1 MIIRKKK
8 RKKARGR
15 ISPGILA
22 VIGVLVLVIGVLLF
36 ILLYNGKEEITEQG
50 AMMFDLKGQSAVV
63 IRDETVCL
71 SSEYSRIDYLQPE
84 GAYVEAGDALAT
96 VYKLGYSDELM
107 QALLNSREEVY
118 KAQIE
123 RIGSTKDQRLDDM
136 ESGVASLKARIG
148 EALMRGSDE
157 DLLTLYREL
166 DAALKE
172 RMEYLKTKVQE
183 TETLRN
189 LYASVASKEELIS
202 AWLEDSSADSDGI
215 VSYYFDGYEQA
226 MNAEKL
232 NMLSADLVK
241 RALKDSGAATWTTDD
256 KTRVCRIV
264 SPEKWYVAFLTKND
278 ELTRLVEG
286 MEYSVT
292 VNGFGTYKG
301 VALAPVISDEEVINV
316 IEFSE
321 DMGGL
326 INVRTAKINVS
337 APMSGIKVKGS
348 AVKFLEGNAF
358 LELLLSESHYTIR
371 VDVLA
376 VEGDYVIVRPH
387 DSGDILNEGVRYWNK
402 KPK

>member
-8 RKKARGR
+8 RKKARSR

-50 AMMFDLKGQSAVV
+50 AMMFTLNGQSAVI
-63 IRDETVCL
+63 IRDESVNL
-71 SSEYSRIDYLQPE
+71 SSEYARIDYLKPE
-84 GAYVEAGDALAT
+84 GAAVEAGDKLAT

-107 QALLNSREEVY
+107 QVLLNAREEVY
-118 KAQIE
+118 RAQIE
-123 RIGSTKDQRLDDM
+123 RLGSTKDQRLDEM
-136 ESGVASLKARIG
+136 ESAVAALKARV
-148 EALMRGSDE
+148 EESLMRSSGE
-157 DLLTLYREL
+157 DLLSLYREL
-166 DAALKE
+166 DSALKE

-189 LYASVASKEELIS
+189 LYASVAAKEELIS
-202 AWLEDSSADSDGI
+202 AWLESSVAESSGV

-264 SPEKWYVAFLTKND
+264 SPDRWYIAFLTEYD
-278 ELTRLVEG
+278 ELTRLVAG
-286 MEYSVT
+286 MEYT
-292 VNGFGTYKG
+292 VEIKGFGKFKG
-301 VALAPVISDEEVINV
+301 VALEPVISDKTVINV
-316 IEFSE
+316 LEFNE
-321 DMGGL
+321 DIGDL
-326 INVRTAKINVS
+326 INVRTAEIDVS

-348 AVKFLEGNAF
+348 AIKFADGNSY

-387 DSGDILNEGVRYWNK
+387 ESGDILNEGVRYWNK
-402 KPK
+402 KRK